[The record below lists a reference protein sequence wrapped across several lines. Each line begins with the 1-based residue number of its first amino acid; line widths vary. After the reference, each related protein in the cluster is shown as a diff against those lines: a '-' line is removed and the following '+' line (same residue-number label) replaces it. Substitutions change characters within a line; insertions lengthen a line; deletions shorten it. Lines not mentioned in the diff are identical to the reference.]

1 LGKEEGMEVN
11 RNVGMAIDYLQ
22 QAAELGHAA
31 AEWDLAS
38 LEGEGDTITLN
49 FKTALQIYKE

>member
-1 LGKEEGMEVN
+1 MEVN

-38 LEGEGDTITLN
+38 LEGEGDSIKLN